1 MQKLKINEDIR
12 SLSEVRNGMAN
23 FIKQVHDTKRPVIIT
38 QHGKGIAVLLGANEF
53 EAMQEKIELLSDIQT
68 SLNQLE
74 KGAGISHKDA
84 KEKLLKLSSKMRIIW
99 SPLAV
104 DRASEVADYIAQDK
118 PSAAEKWID
127 TVFSKVEQLKS
138 SPEIGRIVPEINDS
152 QFRELIYGDYRIIYR
167 IETKQIS
174 ILTIR
179 HGRQILPI
187 NEIKA

>member
-1 MQKLKINEDIR
+1 
-12 SLSEVRNGMAN
+12 
-23 FIKQVHDTKRPVIIT
+23 
-38 QHGKGIAVLLGANEF
+38 
-53 EAMQEKIELLSDIQT
+53 
-68 SLNQLE
+68 
-74 KGAGISHKDA
+74 
-84 KEKLLKLSSKMRIIW
+84 MRIIW

-104 DRASEVADYIAQDK
+104 DRASEIADYIAQDK

-138 SPEIGRIVPEINDS
+138 SSEIGRIVPEINDS
-152 QFRELIYGDYRIIYR
+152 QFRELIYGNYRIIYR

>member
-1 MQKLKINEDIR
+1 
-12 SLSEVRNGMAN
+12 
-23 FIKQVHDTKRPVIIT
+23 
-38 QHGKGIAVLLGANEF
+38 
-53 EAMQEKIELLSDIQT
+53 
-68 SLNQLE
+68 
-74 KGAGISHKDA
+74 
-84 KEKLLKLSSKMRIIW
+84 MRIIW

-104 DRASEVADYIAQDK
+104 DRASEIADYIAQDK

-152 QFRELIYGDYRIIYR
+152 QFREIIYGNYRIIYR
-167 IETKQIS
+167 IEIKQIS

-187 NEIKA
+187 NEISSLPVIGSR

>member
-1 MQKLKINEDIR
+1 
-12 SLSEVRNGMAN
+12 
-23 FIKQVHDTKRPVIIT
+23 
-38 QHGKGIAVLLGANEF
+38 
-53 EAMQEKIELLSDIQT
+53 
-68 SLNQLE
+68 
-74 KGAGISHKDA
+74 
-84 KEKLLKLSSKMRIIW
+84 MRIIW

-104 DRASEVADYIAQDK
+104 DRASEIADYIAQDK

-138 SPEIGRIVPEINDS
+138 SPEIGRILPEINDS
-152 QFRELIYGDYRIIYR
+152 QFRELIYGNYRIIYR

-174 ILTIR
+174 IVTIR

>member
-1 MQKLKINEDIR
+1 MK
-12 SLSEVRNGMAN
+12 
-23 FIKQVHDTKRPVIIT
+23 T
-38 QHGKGIAVLLGANEF
+38 
-53 EAMQEKIELLSDIQT
+53 
-68 SLNQLE
+68 
-74 KGAGISHKDA
+74 
-84 KEKLLKLSSKMRIIW
+84 IW

-104 DRASEVADYIAQDK
+104 DRASEITDYIAQNK

-152 QFRELIYGDYRIIYR
+152 QFREIIYGNYRIIYR

-174 ILTIR
+174 VLTIR
-179 HGRQILPI
+179 HDRQILPI